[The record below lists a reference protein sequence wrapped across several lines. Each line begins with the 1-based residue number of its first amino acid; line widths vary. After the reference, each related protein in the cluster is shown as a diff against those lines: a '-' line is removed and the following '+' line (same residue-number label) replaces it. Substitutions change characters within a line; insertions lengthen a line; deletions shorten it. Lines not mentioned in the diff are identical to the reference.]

1 MNFFVSPKE
10 FFTEAVKEGVRER
23 KAEISPRAEGYLID
37 LLQFYLDARNLFQ
50 VRREDGSVPPPTTL
64 AEMYLVANQSESA
77 VRTQILKQLGDRSL
91 YISGFFGDSLKRKV
105 VDVDYY
111 VEMGGTA
118 YRDLAEST
126 SDEPL
131 ARMFGQLSKRFVEY
145 VDVLTYIS
153 QKSLVQSD
161 KDILRLYETYIKT
174 GSELARDRLTEK
186 GIVLL
191 PPEQIKKSSPF

>member
-64 AEMYLVANQSESA
+64 AEMYLVANQSENA

-174 GSELARDRLTEK
+174 GSELARDRLTEM